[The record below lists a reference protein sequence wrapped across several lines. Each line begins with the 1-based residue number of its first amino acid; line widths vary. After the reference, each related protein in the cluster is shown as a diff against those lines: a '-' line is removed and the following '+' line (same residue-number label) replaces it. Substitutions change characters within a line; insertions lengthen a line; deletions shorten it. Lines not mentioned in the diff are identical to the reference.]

1 MALVHQFGWK
11 ILLKTSVSFASALR
25 LSFASCRQGAVVRKK
40 ASSMRING
48 SRFTV
53 KLTGAALDSLWKAMT
68 DSRGGVDKEE
78 ALLFAHMMMA
88 D

>member
-1 MALVHQFGWK
+1 
-11 ILLKTSVSFASALR
+11 
-25 LSFASCRQGAVVRKK
+25 
-40 ASSMRING
+40 MRING